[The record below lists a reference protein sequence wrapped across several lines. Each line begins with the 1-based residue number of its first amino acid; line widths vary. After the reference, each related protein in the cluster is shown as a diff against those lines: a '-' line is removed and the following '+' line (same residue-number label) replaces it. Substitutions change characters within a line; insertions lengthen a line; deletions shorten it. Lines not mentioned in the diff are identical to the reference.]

1 MESNMARPRKN
12 VEITTPGTV
21 GAIEPK
27 LVLTDAEVAA
37 ILQARNAVGLTNE
50 TASSDTQAQQTLAQA
65 LITAIEA
72 TRPPVKKT
80 VFSRKKGS
88 PWDPKDG
95 SKKPKLKRKM
105 FQHGIEIAVEQV
117 SSEEIELLNKVKP
130 GIYCHAFVRVNKRK
144 DRGLDID
151 YPVKTSSQRLRLIN
165 EFGIRSLS
173 ELCNRIIDE
182 QNNPTS
188 YKSEVDEDYT

>member
-1 MESNMARPRKN
+1 MARPRKN
-12 VEITTPGTV
+12 TDSVEVATPGTV
-21 GAIEPK
+21 GPVK
-27 LVLTDAEVAA
+27 PQLVLTDAEVAA
-37 ILQARNAVGLTNE
+37 ILEARNTLGVD
-50 TASSDTQAQQTLAQA
+50 SDTPDTDAKAQQTLAEA

-95 SKKPKLKRKM
+95 SKKPALKRKM
-105 FQHGIEIAVEQV
+105 FQHGIEIPIEQI
-117 SSEEIELLNKVKP
+117 SPTEIELLNKVKP
-130 GIYCHAFVRVNKRK
+130 GIYCNGFVRVNKRK

-151 YPVKTSSQRLRLIN
+151 YPVKTNSQRLRLIN

-173 ELCNRIIDE
+173 ELCTRIME
-182 QNNPTS
+182 ESANPGA
-188 YKSEVDEDYT
+188 YKSDAEEDYS